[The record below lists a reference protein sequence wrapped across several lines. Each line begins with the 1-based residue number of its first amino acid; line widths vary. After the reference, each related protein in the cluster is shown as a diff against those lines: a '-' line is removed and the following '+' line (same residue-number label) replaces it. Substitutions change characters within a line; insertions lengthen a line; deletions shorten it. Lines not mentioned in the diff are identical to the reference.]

1 MNILF
6 VTLDQFRGD
15 SYAAAG
21 HPLVATPTLDAIARE
36 GVRLANHYSQA
47 APCSPGRAALYT
59 GTYQMNNRVVANGTP
74 HPEFFDNVALV
85 ARRAGYDPTL
95 FGYTDQGVNP
105 FLSQGADDP
114 RLDNYDGILP
124 GFSVGCFMP
133 ESQAPWLQWLR
144 GLGYDVPR
152 SYVEALVG
160 EPDRPADVSLS
171 AFLTNRFLSW
181 LGHQDSGW
189 CAHLSFLRP
198 HSPYGAAGEFSR
210 AYDPDDVSMPIAPVE
225 REFRHPLHDV
235 SLGVEA
241 CMAPSTEEGLRQMRA
256 QYYGMISEVDAQLGR
271 IVDALRERGEWDD
284 TLVIVTSDHGEQL
297 GDHGL
302 KEKLAFFPQSY
313 HILGLWRDPR
323 RPGGRVIE
331 HFTENV
337 DILPTLCDAIGV
349 DIPSRVD
356 GRSMEP
362 LFDGR
367 DVEWRTAA
375 HYEWDWRY
383 FFIGGR
389 SEQWPTN
396 RVLSRQNLAVSL
408 TGDLAYV
415 QFGDGSYLSFDLAV
429 DPTWR
434 TPCTDDARTLRAAQE
449 MLVWRQEHLD
459 RELTDLLLTPA
470 RPGRWPAAVGASW

>member
-15 SYAAAG
+15 SYGAAG
-21 HPLVATPTLDAIARE
+21 HHLVRTPVLDAIAAE
-36 GVRLANHYSQA
+36 GTRLANHYSQA

-74 HPEFFDNVALV
+74 HPESFDNFALA

-95 FGYTDQGVNP
+95 FGYTDQGINP
-105 FLSQGADDP
+105 LVAQGSDDP

-152 SYVEALVG
+152 GYGEALSQ
-160 EPDRPADVSLS
+160 EPSRPAEHSLS
-171 AFLTNRFLSW
+171 SFLTDRFLGW
-181 LGHQDSGW
+181 LDHQESGW
-189 CAHLSFLRP
+189 CAHVSYLRP
-198 HSPYGAAGEFSR
+198 HPPYAAAGEFSR
-210 AYDPDDVSMPIAPVE
+210 TYSPDDVTMPITAVE
-225 REFRHPLHDV
+225 RELRHPLHDL
-235 SLGVEA
+235 SLQVEA
-241 CMAPSTEEGLRQMRA
+241 SAAPDSEEGLRTMRA
-256 QYYGMISEVDAQLGR
+256 QYYGMIAEVDYQLGR
-271 IVDALRERGEWDD
+271 VVSTLRARGEWDD
-284 TLVIVTSDHGEQL
+284 TLVIITSDHGEQL

-313 HILGLWRDPR
+313 HILGIWRDPR
-323 RPGGRVIE
+323 QRGVSTVE

-337 DILPTLCDAIGV
+337 DLLPTFCETLGIE
-349 DIPSRVD
+349 ISSRVD
-356 GRSMEP
+356 GRSLRP
-362 LFDGR
+362 LLEGR

-389 SEQWPTN
+389 AEQWPTN
-396 RVLSRQNLAVSL
+396 RMLSRQNLAVSV
-408 TGDLAYV
+408 GADIAYV
-415 QFGDGSYLSFDLAV
+415 QFGDGSFQSFDLMA

-434 TPCTDDARTLRAAQE
+434 TPCRDDARTLRAAQE
-449 MLVWRQEHLD
+449 LLVWRQEHLN
-459 RELTDLLLTPA
+459 REWTDLLLTPQ
-470 RPGRWPAAVGASW
+470 RPGRWPAVAN